1 MSSIQAVIGDFWMTL
16 QEMVTGAISTFRI
29 QDAFDIA
36 IMAFIIYHLVGL
48 MRETRAG
55 QLIKG
60 VFSILLLYFFAYV
73 MELYTLRTVMEMV
86 IRYGALVLL
95 VLFQPELRKVL
106 EQVGRSSISRIT
118 VFGPNM
124 SAKEYENQQMTR
136 VINAICDSCAVLS
149 KEKTGALIVMEK
161 GTKLGD
167 IISTGTIIDSQPSA
181 HLIRNIFF
189 HNSPLHDGAL
199 IIRNNR
205 LYAAGCFLP
214 LSENYS
220 ISRALGTRH
229 RAALGMS
236 EVSDA
241 VVVVVSEETGHITM
255 AKNGKLDIDLTVS
268 SLSTALFQEFVAE
281 EKEKKE
287 KNKNTADKM
296 KLFRRPKK

>member
-1 MSSIQAVIGDFWMTL
+1 MPSVQAAVGDFWMTL
-16 QEMVTGAISTFRI
+16 EEMVTAAISTFRI

-36 IMAFIIYHLVGL
+36 IMAFIIYQLIGL

-60 VFSILLLYFFAYV
+60 VFFILLLYFLAYV
-73 MELYTLRTVMEMV
+73 MKLYTLRTAMEMV

-106 EQVGRSSISRIT
+106 EQVGRSSISRLSA
-118 VFGPNM
+118 FAPNM
-124 SAKEYENQQMTR
+124 SSREYENQKMTR
-136 VINAICDSCAVLS
+136 AIAAICDSCAILS
-149 KEKTGALIVMEK
+149 REKTGALIVMEK
-161 GTKLGD
+161 GTRLGE
-167 IISTGTIIDSQPSA
+167 IISTGTIIDSQPSVD
-181 HLIRNIFF
+181 LIRNIFF

-199 IIRNNR
+199 IIRGSR

-214 LSENYS
+214 LSENYG

-255 AKNGKLDIDLTVS
+255 AKNGKLNIDLTAAG
-268 SLSTALFQEFVAE
+268 LNNALLREFITE
-281 EKEKKE
+281 DKE
-287 KNKNTADKM
+287 NADKK